1 LKLRDTHIVHRD
13 DDEKFGLTTIFD
25 LSKTEALLNKL
36 IRIASNGGISTLKSD
51 VGILAMFEPLTV
63 SFSFLRVPSMA
74 EQD

>member
-13 DDEKFGLTTIFD
+13 DDEEFGLTTIFD

-36 IRIASNGGISTLKSD
+36 VRIASDGGISTLKSD
-51 VGILAMFEPLTV
+51 VRTFAMFELLTV